1 MNYRENRENSS
12 SISTVINEHRGKFAN
27 FNELY
32 NDHERLE
39 QIWTEVLVRQ
49 RNDRALTSADVAD
62 GVCTKSHIKSILPLR
77 PMYSCNIK
85 S

>member
-39 QIWTEVLVRQ
+39 QI
-49 RNDRALTSADVAD
+49 
-62 GVCTKSHIKSILPLR
+62 
-77 PMYSCNIK
+77 
-85 S
+85 